1 MSKPLDILNPEEPL
15 LGSDDEDD
23 DFEPGVKWPTLWP
36 LEVPISNDGLFVTT
50 RSGKGGNQDVQT
62 EIGDV
67 DVSLRRKAQRMFD
80 ELIREEEKN
89 NDDLRRKQKLDYV
102 VYSLCL
108 KL

>member
-1 MSKPLDILNPEEPL
+1 M
-15 LGSDDEDD
+15 
-23 DFEPGVKWPTLWP
+23 
-36 LEVPISNDGLFVTT
+36 
-50 RSGKGGNQDVQT
+50 QT

-67 DVSLRRKAQRMFD
+67 DVSLKRKAQRMFY